1 MANNETYQPGPEDFR
16 LARELNRLNETGDSA
31 GPSDDSLF
39 NALETYKASV
49 QLKRSGS
56 AHAELWNNIDKQI
69 EQDSRRFGGT
79 GSVFSIYSPYFKIA
93 AAILVVVLVSIL
105 YLTLQDSETEF
116 VAASGADRAE
126 LTLEDGST
134 VTLRPHSSIK
144 TIEVTEDQITYKI
157 VGEAYFDVATDINR
171 TFSVLAGEGRVDVL
185 GTRFTVSDWS
195 SEVRVF
201 LEEGR
206 VRFSDSMSG
215 ESVTLEPGQYS
226 MLSANGLSQ
235 PESGDSTTF
244 VGWMDNVISL
254 DQRSLKDIAAELSHH
269 YDVRL
274 MIPDEAAEV
283 SLSGSIRLDDLDD
296 VLKDLELSLGG
307 EFVPVGEN
315 SYRFTETP

>member
-1 MANNETYQPGPEDFR
+1 MANNETYQPGPEDFK

-49 QLKRSGS
+49 QLKRTGS
-56 AHAELWNNIDKQI
+56 ATKELWNNIDKQI
-69 EQDSRRFGGT
+69 EQESRRTRGT

-93 AAILVVVLVSIL
+93 AAFLVVVLVSIL

-134 VTLRPHSSIK
+134 VMLRPHSRIEA
-144 TIEVTEDQITYKI
+144 IEVSDDQVTYKI
-157 VGEAYFDVATDINR
+157 DGEAFFDVAKDMNR
-171 TFSVLAGEGRVDVL
+171 TFSVLAGEGRVDVV
-185 GTRFTVSDWS
+185 GTRFTISDWS
-195 SEVRVF
+195 SNVRVF

-206 VRFSDSMSG
+206 VRFLDSRSG

-226 MLSANGLSQ
+226 MLSADGLSQ

-244 VGWMDNVISL
+244 VSWMNNVIIL
-254 DQRSLKDIAAELSHH
+254 DQRSLNDIAAELSHH
-269 YDVRL
+269 YNVQL
-274 MIPDEAAEV
+274 IIPDEVAEV
-283 SLSGSIRLDDLDD
+283 SLSGSIRLDDLDE
-296 VLKDLELSLGG
+296 VLNDLELSLGG
-307 EFVPVGEN
+307 EFVSVDEN
-315 SYRFTETP
+315 SYRFIETP